1 MSVSFEELIQSR
13 NQSRKLK
20 FDTEL
25 TKPEIEQLAE
35 KLHQRMKAILTLR
48 KHRKFK
54 GNSLAQSLREEMNI
68 KTALADLS
76 VGNIVYI
83 NNNFLCTPRTKVAI

>member
-1 MSVSFEELIQSR
+1 MSNFEQLIKSS
-13 NQSRKLK
+13 NESRKLK

-25 TKPEIEQLAE
+25 TKPEIEQITE
-35 KLHQRMKAILTLR
+35 KLHKRMKAILTLR

-54 GNSLAQSLREEMNI
+54 GSSLAQSLREEMNI
-68 KTALADLS
+68 KTALADIS
-76 VGNIVYI
+76 VSKVIYV